1 MDKQQG
7 VFEAFSQADGTM
19 ARKFGG
25 TGLGLTICTKLVGMM
40 GGRIWV
46 ESQPG
51 QGSTFHFT
59 LRLAIQTAPSAR
71 PAPVQ
76 TEELLNL
83 PVLIVDDNF
92 TNRHVLQGMLNRWG
106 MRPTAVEGG
115 RAALQALEIA
125 KSTGRAFPLILLD
138 GQMPEMDGFTLADLI
153 QKDPELVGAAIMM
166 LTSAGH
172 VGDAARC
179 RELGVSGYLVKP
191 IRQGE
196 LLDSIRHVLQKTPRD
211 QTI

>member
-76 TEELLNL
+76 AEELLNL

-125 KSTGRAFPLILLD
+125 KSTGRSFPLILLD
-138 GQMPEMDGFTLADLI
+138 GQMPEMD
-153 QKDPELVGAAIMM
+153 
-166 LTSAGH
+166 
-172 VGDAARC
+172 
-179 RELGVSGYLVKP
+179 
-191 IRQGE
+191 
-196 LLDSIRHVLQKTPRD
+196 
-211 QTI
+211 